1 MFVWSAGKVK
11 KEIKYCFLSLLF
23 KKKKKKKK
31 KKNVDNDLIL
41 IGPFTCRA
49 G

>member
-1 MFVWSAGKVK
+1 MFVWSAGKVE

-23 KKKKKKKK
+23 KKKK

-41 IGPFTCRA
+41 IGPFTYRA